1 MIFVN
6 SCPSWRTMN
15 NSSPSSRS
23 LAFHRKAGCYDT
35 HAHVQRDTA
44 EWVAEWLPVAG
55 EFGACLE
62 FGAGTGNFTRHLA
75 ERFTTLEAS
84 DHAPGMVAE
93 GARLFPDVRWR
104 ERDAWRPED
113 ADGASGENGAWD
125 FVASC
130 SVLQWAADPVD
141 VLTRWRRILRPG
153 GRQLS
158 GIYIAPSLPEFGALL
173 PERRPF
179 PWRTAEAWR
188 ESYAAAG
195 FGAIRVETHTREYVY
210 PNARALMRQLHGT
223 GATVV
228 GAPLSAGRL
237 VKLLRD
243 YDHTYGREDGVPAT
257 WTFCRVEAT
266 A

>member
-1 MIFVN
+1 
-6 SCPSWRTMN
+6 
-15 NSSPSSRS
+15 
-23 LAFHRKAGCYDT
+23 
-35 HAHVQRDTA
+35 
-44 EWVAEWLPVAG
+44 
-55 EFGACLE
+55 
-62 FGAGTGNFTRHLA
+62 
-75 ERFTTLEAS
+75 
-84 DHAPGMVAE
+84 MVAE
-93 GARLFPDVRWR
+93 GRRLFPEARWR
-104 ERDAWRPED
+104 ERDAWRVG
-113 ADGASGENGAWD
+113 DGDGESGAWD
-125 FVASC
+125 FLASC

-141 VLTRWRRILRPG
+141 VLKRWRRIMRPG

-210 PNARALMRQLHGT
+210 SNARALMRQLHGT

-228 GAPLSAGRL
+228 GDAVPAGRL

-243 YDHTYGREDGVPAT
+243 YEREYARPDGGVPAT